1 MNAAS
6 ALVLFIC
13 MFFVFSMFLRMPVA
27 HGLGAASLM
36 VFLVCGL
43 NTVTVAQSAV
53 SSLDSF
59 SFLAIPFYI
68 YAGTIMEYSGIS
80 KTLIDWIQGIIGKIK
95 GSLGI
100 VCILTSMAFGVLTG
114 SAMATISA
122 IGKIMAPEMERA
134 NYPKGYTSA
143 LLSATCFLGILI
155 PPSVPGIMYA
165 LSAGQKI
172 SDVWMVTVGPAL
184 VFAVGYVIIN
194 YVKIGRSKTI
204 NTIQIVNK
212 AGENYFKNLEDRTIR
227 AIPALLMP
235 VIIYGCI
242 YGGVCTP
249 TEAGALSAVYGIL
262 YWFFAKV
269 ILKKQMGASFLK
281 VAAISGSSTAVIG
294 LLNAYA
300 GVSGRALTL
309 AGVSGYLSGL
319 VTANITSKIGFLIL
333 VNILF
338 LFMGTF
344 MDINATILIM
354 TPLLLP
360 AAESFGIT
368 AIHFGAM
375 ILVNMCVGFMT
386 PPFAAGI
393 FVACKITGATFGET
407 VKEVLPFIGVGI
419 VAIIITSFCPSYLM
433 FFVNLFG

>member
-235 VIIYGCI
+235 VII
-242 YGGVCTP
+242 
-249 TEAGALSAVYGIL
+249 
-262 YWFFAKV
+262 
-269 ILKKQMGASFLK
+269 
-281 VAAISGSSTAVIG
+281 
-294 LLNAYA
+294 
-300 GVSGRALTL
+300 
-309 AGVSGYLSGL
+309 
-319 VTANITSKIGFLIL
+319 
-333 VNILF
+333 
-338 LFMGTF
+338 
-344 MDINATILIM
+344 
-354 TPLLLP
+354 
-360 AAESFGIT
+360 
-368 AIHFGAM
+368 
-375 ILVNMCVGFMT
+375 
-386 PPFAAGI
+386 
-393 FVACKITGATFGET
+393 
-407 VKEVLPFIGVGI
+407 
-419 VAIIITSFCPSYLM
+419 
-433 FFVNLFG
+433 

>member
-143 LLSATCFLGILI
+143 LLSATCF
-155 PPSVPGIMYA
+155 
-165 LSAGQKI
+165 
-172 SDVWMVTVGPAL
+172 
-184 VFAVGYVIIN
+184 
-194 YVKIGRSKTI
+194 
-204 NTIQIVNK
+204 
-212 AGENYFKNLEDRTIR
+212 
-227 AIPALLMP
+227 
-235 VIIYGCI
+235 
-242 YGGVCTP
+242 
-249 TEAGALSAVYGIL
+249 
-262 YWFFAKV
+262 
-269 ILKKQMGASFLK
+269 
-281 VAAISGSSTAVIG
+281 
-294 LLNAYA
+294 
-300 GVSGRALTL
+300 
-309 AGVSGYLSGL
+309 
-319 VTANITSKIGFLIL
+319 
-333 VNILF
+333 
-338 LFMGTF
+338 
-344 MDINATILIM
+344 
-354 TPLLLP
+354 
-360 AAESFGIT
+360 
-368 AIHFGAM
+368 
-375 ILVNMCVGFMT
+375 
-386 PPFAAGI
+386 
-393 FVACKITGATFGET
+393 
-407 VKEVLPFIGVGI
+407 
-419 VAIIITSFCPSYLM
+419 
-433 FFVNLFG
+433 

>member
-360 AAESFGIT
+360 AAEGFGIT

-419 VAIIITSFCPSYLM
+419 VAIIITAFCPSYLM